1 MIDIFIILGKM
12 VKNMQKTM
20 EGSVIGP
27 ITAANLYN
35 RCKLVLKT
43 YEKTQ
48 NVRNLKEYSKKL
60 VQNNSANDKVEI
72 KNGIKKV
79 IMQNNKNVVEE
90 YYDGPNRVMTCNYT
104 VEQHLFK
111 KNSSFKCTFEDPY
124 TQKHATYYFLKLAMM
139 HNFVTDKTEKY
150 INDIA
155 PAERKTLS
163 QH

>member
-1 MIDIFIILGKM
+1 M
-12 VKNMQKTM
+12 KNMQKTM

-27 ITAANLYN
+27 ITAAKLYN

-48 NVRNLKEYSKKL
+48 NVRSLKEYSKKL
-60 VQNNSANDKVEI
+60 MQNNSANDKVEI
-72 KNGIKKV
+72 RNGIKKV
-79 IMQNNKNVVEE
+79 IMKNNKNVVEE

-104 VEQHLFK
+104 VEQHLSK
-111 KNSSFKCTFEDPY
+111 KSSFFRCTFEDPY

-150 INDIA
+150 INAIA